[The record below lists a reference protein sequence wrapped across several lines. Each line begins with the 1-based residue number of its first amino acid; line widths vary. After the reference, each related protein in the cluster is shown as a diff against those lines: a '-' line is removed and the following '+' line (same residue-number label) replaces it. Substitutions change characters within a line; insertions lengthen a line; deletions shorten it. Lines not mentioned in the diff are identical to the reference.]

1 MKKKLSFLMLFIM
14 IFNIFISGFM
24 TNASYAATIDP
35 MINNITIREIVE
47 VVAGQKTTSYQVI
60 FNGLALTQND
70 TIVVMVHNGSE
81 FDIKHA
87 ISPQELTYVNSS
99 RLDYTPEGTGL
110 SIKGMFGITE
120 TDEEVYFGIVRNNFL
135 YTPNISKIFKLP
147 VKDFN
152 LMKIDEINNG
162 TPAAWPVTVIK
173 GTEKITIKGVD
184 FTDEYT
190 FGITTGN
197 TVNSS
202 VGYTVEDSNTITVN
216 TATVSAMNNQNL
228 VFELKKYENV
238 NIAYIVKNAVNI
250 ANPLNLQV
258 VEITPMQGTEGTIL
272 RIKAGNPTPL
282 LDPGTKIYI
291 DGVEAKRN
299 IGPFSD
305 GTFTYFESG
314 AYKQGLEVIVPKL
327 TTTGEKQITIVNYFG
342 DIYNHIPKFLYT
354 GALSSVLEIM
364 DVSPTKGFTNIE
376 NDINMLRIR
385 NLVALNN
392 IQNINKT
399 DMTMEAGTSSNLNY
413 FKDLDSKSK
422 YVLYKL
428 ASGRYVERKIS
439 VNVALKTSITSL
451 PLTPDS
457 IDADGSSVISVTTDK
472 VSQAGSYVITARTET
487 VYYEIETVD
496 GVEVITEIDF
506 IVEEA
511 PYTSQTKLYY
521 EYQPDTTTPI
531 ITKITP
537 NKGPYDEII
546 TATIE
551 GQQFRVEGSGQNRYY
566 PRVIIGTDAK
576 EGDKKYK
583 VITINSLGNVKAYYS
598 SRADGSDNTGDIDIP
613 GLKFEVLTAD
623 DIVVD
628 GQAIKSGA
636 KIKFTI
642 PAGSPIYTGYADV
655 TVYNANPLGGLGGR
669 DTKENFF
676 QYVNP
681 PSGGL
686 KPMIDDVIPNKVAVG
701 KEEQVV
707 IKGRNFQPGAIVTVD
722 GEQVT
727 NPVIDVVKGTITFKA
742 PKGRVG
748 MTTVQVINPDGGF
761 ASAPF
766 EYIQTFSQPTITRII
781 PNVGGKGALV
791 IIKGTGFYPYN
802 EQGENDQIKI
812 GTRVYIDG
820 KEVNDEVFYEEDPL
834 NPGQTILDL
843 GDFVNIYDG
852 DTPILGPNGQG
863 LKTYT
868 SNIAVVDNE
877 TIYML
882 VPDPDELGFFK
893 NEFLDVKVV
902 NPDLGSH
909 TLSKGFKFI
918 DVATKPTITSITP
931 SLGDYRGGNIAEI
944 QGDFLLEGVKVYFG
958 TQEAQVYRRSSNART
973 IWVYVPAYGE
983 PLANTNSAVVPVT
996 VLNSNGGSYTKYD
1009 GYTYVNPGYDIRIT
1023 KLTPNVGNTS
1033 GGDRILISGDG
1044 FRALNYGSEDPDH
1057 PQQLPAVY
1065 FGGIRVPED
1074 KITFVI
1080 PPKGSYNTIETSD
1093 MIIVEY
1099 TPPNPAGRVDVTVIN
1114 YDGAI
1119 ATMKNAFEYRSK
1131 QPAITSVLPRQGT
1144 MYGGS
1149 EITITGRDFVQ
1160 NGLHVVFGDEVASQ
1174 DILSGQSEVR
1184 IGDVIVRYN
1193 AYAPNNI
1200 SLYYKDVEPG
1210 KELNVHKGSDFTN
1223 TFNIIEEEEFIIVRI
1238 NWSNLPPTLADQN
1251 TIHMADENIKIEI
1264 KNSNLVLTRRLGV
1277 IKRLEGEN
1285 KIVLLTPPS
1294 SEVGKKTLTVYNH
1307 DGKNAKSDFTYT
1319 NPFRPPVITNI
1330 TPVTDMTVTDIN
1342 GEPYTGNNPIKVASA
1357 SPAGGSP
1364 LIITGENFRA
1374 GVKVFIDGKEA
1385 TIKTKSPNDD
1395 ELIITVPAADT
1406 AVVGRFLRI
1415 LVLNEDGGSAYGDQ
1429 VIPNPFYFR
1438 YITEGSSPR
1447 ITSVTPALGP
1457 VSGGTRVTIKGT
1469 EFKDRDSFN
1478 NPQIVQVLIGG
1489 IPVPQ
1494 ANVTYIDPQTLQVI
1508 MPEGRIGKQTI
1519 EVINYDY
1526 GRAIGT
1532 DIFTYISQPEIL
1544 TVNPGKLFTND
1555 TQTEV
1560 IVSGRQFL
1568 SGAKLIIGGVMMLE
1582 KDVQPGQTI
1591 TARGIR
1597 GVDDNG
1603 NNREMVVVGGIEAA
1617 SVVVEDENTL
1627 KVTFK
1632 EALDLENSHM
1642 IVVNTDGGLSSE
1654 YKNFEYQIPIPTKP
1668 LVLEAIPGAEATVL
1682 LVWSDSQPEVLNRAD
1697 RYEIYGKLA
1706 TERDYVFLGDTRD
1719 TEFLVKGLQ
1728 QNQNYSFMV
1737 RAMNRYGSALEFA
1750 EVTVRTFNEREDQQ
1764 LREKLEAIEAEQQKF
1779 RKEGKEEISGDTVIR
1794 TIGTE
1799 EIPAGT
1805 TPYVID
1811 FSLSKY
1817 SKQNKFV
1824 VAIPLS
1830 VVQNL
1835 NRSITI
1841 TDGTLSFTLLPKDLF
1856 TREVSQ
1862 VNVKELN
1869 DTHVRVSVERLAG
1882 QKAEAVITA
1891 IGRTQ
1896 RRASD
1901 VYEIDFQ
1908 LQVSNTITALS
1919 GMLRNGALSIKFESV
1934 AYPTAD
1940 KNKLFL
1946 GQYNPSAHSFTRLGS
1961 GSTGSTK
1968 DKGRYMLLADR

>member
-1 MKKKLSFLMLFIM
+1 MKKKLSFLMLFIL
-14 IFNIFISGFM
+14 IFNIFINGFM
-24 TNASYAATIDP
+24 MNASYAATIDP

-47 VVAGQKTTSYQVI
+47 VVGGQKTTSYQVI

-70 TIVVMVHNGSE
+70 TIVVMVHDGLE

-120 TDEEVYFGIVRNNFL
+120 NDEEVYFGIVRNNFL
-135 YTPNISKIFKLP
+135 YSPSISKIFKLP

-173 GTEKITIKGVD
+173 GTDALAIKGVD
-184 FTDEYT
+184 FTNEYT

-202 VGYTVEDSNTITVN
+202 VGYTVVDSNNITVD
-216 TATVSAMNNQNL
+216 TSTISAMNNQNL

-250 ANPLNLQV
+250 ANPLNLQG
-258 VEITPMQGTEGTIL
+258 VEITPMQGTQGTIL

-305 GTFTYFESG
+305 GTFTYTENG
-314 AYKQGLEVIVPKL
+314 VPKQGLEVIVPKL
-327 TTTGEKQITIVNYFG
+327 ATTGQKQITIVNYFG
-342 DIYNHIPKFLYT
+342 DIYNHGPKFTYT

-392 IQNINKT
+392 IQNIDKIGMIIEEGN
-399 DMTMEAGTSSNLNY
+399 ASNIKY
-413 FKDLDSKSK
+413 FEDVDPKSK

-428 ASGRYVERKIS
+428 ANGKYVERKIT
-439 VNVALKTSITSL
+439 VNVALKAEITSL
-451 PLTPDS
+451 PVAPAS
-457 IDADGSSVISVTTDK
+457 IDADGSSVISIKTDK
-472 VSQAGSYVITARTET
+472 VSQAGSYVITTRTET
-487 VYYEIETVD
+487 VYYEVD
-496 GVEVITEIDF
+496 VADKITEIDF

-511 PYTSQTKLYY
+511 PYTTQSKLYY
-521 EYQPDTTTPI
+521 EFQPDTTTPV

-551 GQQFRVEGSGQNRYY
+551 GQQFRVEGSAQNRYY
-566 PRVIIGTDAK
+566 PRVIIGTDAIVVS
-576 EGDKKYK
+576 EKYK
-583 VITINSLGNVKAYYS
+583 VITINSLGNVEAYYS
-598 SRADGSDNTGDIDIP
+598 SKADGSVNEGAINIP

-623 DIVVD
+623 DVVVD

-655 TVYNANPLGGLGGR
+655 TVFNPNPLGGLGGR

-681 PSGGL
+681 PSGAL
-686 KPMIDDVIPNKVAVG
+686 LPIIDEVTPNKVAVG

-748 MTTVQVINPDGGF
+748 VTTVQVINPDGGF

-791 IIKGTGFYPYN
+791 IIKGTGFYPAN

-820 KEVNDEVFYEEDPL
+820 KDVNDEFFYIEDPL
-834 NPGQTILDL
+834 DPLETILDL
-843 GDFVNIYDG
+843 RDFVNIYDG
-852 DTPILGPNGQG
+852 DTLIPGADGQPI
-863 LKTYT
+863 KTYS

-918 DVATKPTITSITP
+918 DVATKPSITSITP
-931 SLGDYRGGNIAEI
+931 NLGDYRGGNIAEI

-958 TQEAQVYRRSSNART
+958 TQEAQVYRRSNNART
-973 IWVYVPAYGE
+973 IWVYVPAYGDVLE
-983 PLANTNSAVVPVT
+983 NTNSAMVPVT
-996 VLNSNGGSYTKYD
+996 VLNANGGSHTKYD
-1009 GYTYVNPGYDIRIT
+1009 GYTYVNPGYDVRIT

-1044 FRALNYGSEDPDH
+1044 FRAHNYGSTDPAH

-1074 KITFVI
+1074 KVTFVI
-1080 PPKGSYNTIETSD
+1080 PPKGTYNAIETSD

-1119 ATMKNAFEYRSK
+1119 ATMKSAFEYRSK
-1131 QPAITSVLPRQGT
+1131 QPAITNVLPKQGT

-1149 EITITGRDFVQ
+1149 EITITGKDFVE
-1160 NGLHVVFGDEVASQ
+1160 NGLHVVFGDEVAAQ
-1174 DILSGQSEVR
+1174 DILSGQAEVR

-1193 AYAPNNI
+1193 AYAPDNI

-1210 KELNVHKGSDFTN
+1210 KELNVYKDGTPTN
-1223 TFNIIEEEEFIIVRI
+1223 TFSIIEEEEFIIVRI
-1238 NWSNLPPTLADQN
+1238 NWSGLPPAQADQN

-1264 KNSNLVLTRRLGV
+1264 KDSNLVLTRRLGV

-1294 SEVGKKTLTVYNH
+1294 SEVGKKTLTVYNY

-1319 NPFRPPVITNI
+1319 NPFRAPVITNI
-1330 TPVTDMTVTDIN
+1330 TPVSDMTVTEIN
-1342 GEPYTGNNPIKVASA
+1342 GVPYTGTNPIKVATA
-1357 SPAGGSP
+1357 SPVGGSP

-1385 TIKTKSPNDD
+1385 TIKNKSPNDD

-1406 AVVGRFLRI
+1406 AVVGQFLRI

-1438 YITEGSSPR
+1438 YITEGSSPT

-1457 VSGGTRVTIKGT
+1457 VSGGTKVTIKGT
-1469 EFKDRDSFN
+1469 GFKDRDSFN
-1478 NPQIVQVLIGG
+1478 NPKIVQVLIGG

-1494 ANVTYIDPQTLQVI
+1494 ANVTYIDPQTLEVI

-1568 SGAKLIIGGVMMLE
+1568 TGAKLIIGGVMMLE

-1597 GVDDNG
+1597 GVDSNG

-1617 SVVVEDENTL
+1617 SVVVENENTL
-1627 KVTFK
+1627 KVTFN

-1654 YKNFEYQIPIPTKP
+1654 YKSFEYQIPVPSKP
-1668 LVLEAIPGAEATVL
+1668 LVLEAIPGAEASVL
-1682 LVWSDSQPEVLNRAD
+1682 LVWSDSHPEVLNRAD
-1697 RYEIYGKLA
+1697 RYEIYGKLSS
-1706 TERDYVFLGDTRD
+1706 EREYVFLGDTRD
-1719 TEFLVKGLQ
+1719 TDFLVKGLQ

-1750 EVTVRTFNEREDQQ
+1750 EATVRTFNEREDQQ
-1764 LREKLEAIEAEQQKF
+1764 LREKLEAIEKEQQKF
-1779 RKEGKEEISGDTVIR
+1779 RKEGKEEISGATVIR

-1830 VVQNL
+1830 VVQSL

-1862 VNVKELN
+1862 VNVKDLN

-1896 RRASD
+1896 RRASE

-1908 LQVSNTITALS
+1908 LQVSNTITAIA
-1919 GMLRNGALSIKFESV
+1919 GMLRNGTMSIKFEEV

-1946 GQYNPSAHSFTRLGS
+1946 GQYNASAHSFTKLGS
-1961 GSTGSTK
+1961 SNTGSTK
-1968 DKGRYMLLADR
+1968 NKGRYMLLSDR

>member
-1 MKKKLSFLMLFIM
+1 MRKKSAVLMTFIM
-14 IFNIFISGFM
+14 LVNLLFSTFSIDEV
-24 TNASYAATIDP
+24 YAAIEP
-35 MINNITIREIVE
+35 SINEITIREIVE
-47 VVAGQKTTSYQVI
+47 VIGGDRINSYQVI
-60 FNGLALTQND
+60 FNGYPMTDIDAIHVYQETTPGNYVRRKTLPKE
-70 TIVVMVHNGSE
+70 E
-81 FDIKHA
+81 FV
-87 ISPQELTYVNSS
+87 YVNSA
-99 RLDYTPEGTGL
+99 RLDYIPEGTGL
-110 SIKGMFGITE
+110 SIQSIFGATGGNI
-120 TDEEVYFGIVRNNFL
+120 YFGIVSNGVEYPPDPDKPFE
-135 YTPNISKIFKLP
+135 LP
-147 VKDFN
+147 VAGFN
-152 LMKIDEINNG
+152 FMKVDNIHNMS
-162 TPAAWPVTVIK
+162 PAAWPYTVVK
-173 GTEKITIKGVD
+173 GNPFTIQGSY
-184 FTDEYT
+184 FNTSYRL
-190 FGITTGN
+190 GITSGDTVNNSVVYTTDGN
-197 TVNSS
+197 TIS
-202 VGYTVEDSNTITVN
+202 VDTNTHNIAAGY
-216 TATVSAMNNQNL
+216 NQNL
-228 VFELKKYENV
+228 VFELDGYENV
-238 NIAYIVKNAVNI
+238 KIRYIVKNAINV
-250 ANPLNLQV
+250 ANPLNLQGV
-258 VEITPMQGTEGTIL
+258 DISPLQGTEGTII
-272 RIKAGNPTPL
+272 RIKADDPTSL
-282 LDPGTKIYI
+282 LDVGTKIYI
-291 DGVEAKRN
+291 GGVEAQRN
-299 IGPFSD
+299 VGPFSN
-305 GTFTYFESG
+305 GIFTYTDKNG
-314 AYKQGLEVIVPKL
+314 NTNQGLEVVVPKL
-327 TTTGEKQITIVNYFG
+327 ATTGNKTITIKNFSN
-342 DIYNHIPKFLYT
+342 DTYNHDKQFNYT
-354 GALSSVLEIM
+354 GALGSVLRIVDIE
-364 DVSPTKGFTNIE
+364 PAKGFTNIE
-376 NDINMLRIR
+376 NVIGSLRIR
-385 NLVALNN
+385 NIIALNN
-392 IQNINKT
+392 VPNVSGFDEIKEADST
-399 DMTMEAGTSSNLNY
+399 DLKY
-413 FKDLDSKSK
+413 FENNADPKSR
-422 YVLYKL
+422 YILYKIDDDH
-428 ASGRYVERKIS
+428 YVERKIS
-439 VNVALKTSITSL
+439 VFIALQADITTA
-451 PLTPDS
+451 PAN
-457 IDADGSSVISVTTDK
+457 IISVGSDDISNLSIKTDK
-472 VSQAGSYVITARTET
+472 VSQSGSYVVSARTET
-487 VYYEIETVD
+487 VHYKVVPGGIEELYY
-496 GVEVITEIDF
+496 

-511 PYTSQTKLYY
+511 PYADQLKVHY

-531 ITKITP
+531 ISKITP
-537 NKGPYDEII
+537 NKGPYDQNI

-551 GQQFRVEGSGQNRYY
+551 GQQFMVEVSAQKRYY
-566 PRVIIGTDAK
+566 PRIIIGSTAIADVNYR
-576 EGDKKYK
+576 YK
-583 VITINSLGNVKAYYS
+583 VITRDEDGIPIAYFS
-598 SRADGSDNTGDIDIP
+598 DRQDGSTETAGTLIKPYHD
-613 GLKFEVLTAD
+613 FEVLTAND
-623 DIVVD
+623 TVVD
-628 GQAIKSGA
+628 GQAVKVGT

-642 PAGSPIYTGYADV
+642 PAGQNIYSGFADV
-655 TVYNANPLGGLGGR
+655 TVYNPNQAGGLGGR

-686 KPMIDDVIPNKVAVG
+686 KPIIDDVTPNKVAVG

-727 NPVIDVVKGTITFKA
+727 NPLIDVVKGTITFKA

-766 EYIQTFSQPTITRII
+766 EYIQTYSQPTITRII

-791 IIKGTGFYPYN
+791 IIKGTGFYPAN
-802 EQGENDQIKI
+802 GQGENDQIKI

-820 KEVNDEVFYEEDPL
+820 KEVNDEFFYVEDPL

-843 GDFVNIYDG
+843 RDFVNFYDG
-852 DTPILGPNGQG
+852 DTMISGPDGQPI
-863 LKTYT
+863 KTYS

-882 VPDPDELGFFK
+882 VPDPDQVGKSFFK

-931 SLGDYRGGNIAEI
+931 NLGDYRGGNIAEI
-944 QGDFLLEGVKVYFG
+944 QGDFLLENLKVYFG
-958 TQEAQVYRRSSNART
+958 TQEAQVYRRSNNAKT

-983 PLANTNSAVVPVT
+983 PLANTNSAMVPVT

-1009 GYTYVNPGYDIRIT
+1009 GYTYVNPGYDVRIT

-1033 GGDRILISGDG
+1033 GGDRVLISGDG
-1044 FRALNYGSEDPDH
+1044 FRAHNYGSTDPAH

-1080 PPKGSYNTIETSD
+1080 PPKGTYNTIETSD

-1160 NGLHVVFGDEVASQ
+1160 NGLHVVFGDEIASQ
-1174 DILSGQSEVR
+1174 DILSGQAEVS

-1210 KELNVHKGSDFTN
+1210 KELNVYKGTDFTN

-1238 NWSNLPPTLADQN
+1238 NWSNLPPSLADQN

-1277 IKRLEGEN
+1277 IKRVEGEN

-1294 SEVGKKTLTVYNH
+1294 SEVGKKTLTVYNY

-1342 GEPYTGNNPIKVASA
+1342 GEPYTGTNPIKVATA

-1438 YITEGSSPR
+1438 YITEGSSPK

-1508 MPEGRIGKQTI
+1508 MPEGRIGTQTI

-1706 TERDYVFLGDTRD
+1706 SERDYVFLGDTRD

-1750 EVTVRTFNEREDQQ
+1750 VVTVRTFNEREDQQ

-1919 GMLRNGALSIKFESV
+1919 GMLRNGALSIKFEAV